1 LNAAEKRIAIF
12 NLGTDEERASNGTDR
27 KMTSASMPS
36 PAFGESPVAISAV
49 VPVYREE
56 GNIEPFLA
64 RIVPILERIGSYEI
78 LFCLDPSPDRTEEVI
93 EEQTGENP
101 NLGLL
106 VMSRRFGQPAATMAG
121 IFNCRGDACVVVDV
135 DLQDPPE
142 LIPEMYA
149 KMREGYDVVYA
160 TRRRRE
166 GETLLKRAIAS
177 LGYSLINAISEV
189 RIPRNAG
196 DFRIIT
202 RGIIE
207 ELRGLP
213 ESHGFLR
220 GLVALVGYRQTAIE
234 YDRDPRLAG
243 TSNYNRY
250 LGSLKIA
257 FNGLFGFSTTPLQVS
272 LWTGL
277 SIAVISVFLILYILF
292 TKLVLGQDYPLGI
305 PTITVL
311 ALFIGGVQLIFL
323 GIIGEYIGRIY
334 DEVRRRPHYIVKR
347 AHNVAVR
354 DRRGPNS
361 GNQQWAP
368 TEEQGRVE
376 LPRFTEWES

>member
-1 LNAAEKRIAIF
+1 MGR
-12 NLGTDEERASNGTDR
+12 
-27 KMTSASMPS
+27 PS
-36 PAFGESPVAISAV
+36 PAVYESPIDISVAA
-49 VPVYREE
+49 PVYKEE
-56 GNIEPFLA
+56 QNIKSFLR

-78 LFCLDPSPDRTEEVI
+78 LFCLDPSPDRTEEII
-93 EEQTGENP
+93 EEQIGKNP

-121 IFNCRGDACVVVDV
+121 ILNCRGNACVVIDV

-149 KMREGYDVVYA
+149 KLLDGYDVVYA
-160 TRRRRE
+160 TRRNRE
-166 GETLLKRAIAS
+166 GETLLKRAIS
-177 LGYSLINAISEV
+177 NLGYKLINAISEV
-189 RIPRNAG
+189 HIPRNTG

-202 RGIIE
+202 REVIE
-207 ELRGLP
+207 ELRRLP

-243 TSNYNRY
+243 TGNYNRY

-257 FNGLFGFSTTPLQVS
+257 FNGLFGFSTSPLQVS
-272 LWTGL
+272 LWSGV
-277 SIAVISVFLILYILF
+277 SIAAISVLLILFIFF

-311 ALFIGGVQLIFL
+311 VLFIGGVQLISL

-361 GNQQWAP
+361 GN
-368 TEEQGRVE
+368 EQTSIARREPQPAERKLVD
-376 LPRFTEWES
+376 

>member
-1 LNAAEKRIAIF
+1 MRRIAVPRQ
-12 NLGTDEERASNGTDR
+12 ERASNETDR
-27 KMTSASMPS
+27 KMTGVGMLSRSLEEGA
-36 PAFGESPVAISAV
+36 VAISAV
-49 VPVYREE
+49 VPVYKEE
-56 GNIEPFLA
+56 RNIQPFLA
-64 RIVPILERIGSYEI
+64 RIVPVLERIGSYEI
-78 LFCLDPSPDRTEEVI
+78 LFCLDPSPDRSEELI
-93 EEQTGENP
+93 EEQIRKNP
-101 NLGLL
+101 SLGLL

-121 IFNCRGDACVVVDV
+121 ILNCRGDVCVAIDV

-142 LIPEMYA
+142 LILDMYA
-149 KMREGYDVVYA
+149 KILEGYDVVYA
-160 TRRRRE
+160 KRRSRG
-166 GETLLKRAIAS
+166 GETLLKRAIS
-177 LGYSLINAISEV
+177 NLGYKLINAISEV
-189 RIPRNAG
+189 RIPRNTG

-257 FNGLFGFSTTPLQVS
+257 FNGLFGFSTAPLQVS
-272 LWTGL
+272 LWTGV
-277 SIAVISVFLILYILF
+277 SIAFISMLLILFIFF
-292 TKLVLGQDYPLGI
+292 TKLVLRENYPLGI

-311 ALFIGGVQLIFL
+311 VLFTGGVQLIAL

-361 GNQQWAP
+361 GN
-368 TEEQGRVE
+368 EQRALAGDQ
-376 LPRFTEWES
+376 LPARLEPVD

>member
-1 LNAAEKRIAIF
+1 MGANMTTMGMASRI
-12 NLGTDEERASNGTDR
+12 
-27 KMTSASMPS
+27 
-36 PAFGESPVAISAV
+36 FGENPVAISAV
-49 VPVYREE
+49 VPVYKEE
-56 GNIEPFLA
+56 GNIQPFLA
-64 RIVPILERIGSYEI
+64 QIVPILERIGSYEI
-78 LFCLDPSPDRTEEVI
+78 LFCLDPSPDQTEEVI
-93 EEQTGENP
+93 EEEIHENP

-121 IFNCRGDACVVVDV
+121 ILNCRGDACVVIDV

-160 TRRRRE
+160 TRRSRE
-166 GETLLKRAIAS
+166 GETLLKRAIAN
-177 LGYSLINAISEV
+177 LGYSLINAISELP
-189 RIPRNAG
+189 IPRNTG

-243 TSNYNRY
+243 TGKYNRY

-272 LWTGL
+272 LWTGV
-277 SIAVISVFLILYILF
+277 SIAAVSVVLILYMFF
-292 TKLVLGQDYPLGI
+292 TRLVLNMDYPLGI

-311 ALFIGGVQLIFL
+311 VLFIGGVQLISL

-334 DEVRRRPHYIVKR
+334 DEVRRRPHYIVKH
-347 AHNVAVR
+347 ALNVAVR

-361 GNQQWAP
+361 GN
-368 TEEQGRVE
+368 EQRTVPAQPPPVE
-376 LPRFTEWES
+376 LHSGR

>member
-1 LNAAEKRIAIF
+1 MDEKMKSV
-12 NLGTDEERASNGTDR
+12 G
-27 KMTSASMPS
+27 KPS
-36 PAFGESPVAISAV
+36 QDSYESDSYESDSYESDSYESAV
-49 VPVYREE
+49 DISVAVPVYNEE
-56 GNIEPFLA
+56 QNIEPFLR

-78 LFCLDPSPDRTEEVI
+78 LFCLDPSADRTEEVI
-93 EEQTGENP
+93 EEQIGKNP

-121 IFNCRGDACVVVDV
+121 ILNCRGDACVVIDV

-149 KMREGYDVVYA
+149 TLLDGYDVVYA
-160 TRRRRE
+160 TRRDRE
-166 GETLLKRAIAS
+166 GETLLKRAIS
-177 LGYSLINAISEV
+177 NLGYKLINAISEV
-189 RIPRNAG
+189 RIPRNTG

-202 RGIIE
+202 RDIIE
-207 ELRGLP
+207 ELRRLP

-234 YDRDPRLAG
+234 YDRNPRLAG

-257 FNGLFGFSTTPLQVS
+257 FNGLFGFSTSPLQVS
-272 LWTGL
+272 LWTGVL
-277 SIAVISVFLILYILF
+277 VALISVLLIF
-292 TKLVLGQDYPLGI
+292 MMFFVKLVLGKDYPLGI

-311 ALFIGGVQLIFL
+311 VLFMGGVQLISL

-334 DEVRRRPHYIVKR
+334 DEVRRRPQYIVKR
-347 AHNVAVR
+347 ANNVAVR

-361 GNQQWAP
+361 GSERRGLRGDRQPA
-368 TEEQGRVE
+368 G
-376 LPRFTEWES
+376 LKLLD

>member
-1 LNAAEKRIAIF
+1 MIFDIRAGLDMRRIAVPRQ
-12 NLGTDEERASNGTDR
+12 ERASNGMDR
-27 KMTSASMPS
+27 KMTGVGMLSGSLEEGA
-36 PAFGESPVAISAV
+36 VAISVV
-49 VPVYREE
+49 VPVYKEE
-56 GNIEPFLA
+56 RNIQPFLA

-78 LFCLDPSPDRTEEVI
+78 LFCLDPSPDRSEDLI
-93 EEQTGENP
+93 EEQIRNNP
-101 NLGLL
+101 SLGLL
-106 VMSRRFGQPAATMAG
+106 VMSRRFGQPASTMAG
-121 IFNCRGDACVVVDV
+121 ILNCRGDACVAIDV

-142 LIPEMYA
+142 LILDMYA
-149 KMREGYDVVYA
+149 KILEGYDVVYA
-160 TRRRRE
+160 KRRSRG
-166 GETLLKRAIAS
+166 GETLLKRAISS
-177 LGYSLINAISEV
+177 LGYKLINAISEV
-189 RIPRNAG
+189 RIPRNTG

-234 YDRDPRLAG
+234 YDRDPRFAG

-257 FNGLFGFSTTPLQVS
+257 FNGLFGFSTAPLQVS
-272 LWTGL
+272 LWTGV
-277 SIAVISVFLILYILF
+277 SIAFISMLLILVIFF
-292 TKLVLGQDYPLGI
+292 TKLVLRKNYPLGI

-311 ALFIGGVQLIFL
+311 VLFTGGVQLISL

-361 GNQQWAP
+361 GN
-368 TEEQGRVE
+368 EQRVLTGDQ
-376 LPRFTEWES
+376 LPAGLEPVD